1 MQILD
6 QGIISFSETLL
17 NNYGIPNEIPFIAPL
32 YWDDP
37 TIITY
42 YRVTEDQATLKK
54 VHDLIADTNPGLSAY
69 QPRIAVIA
77 TWFVGL
83 AVCLWSLRI

>member
-6 QGIISFSETLL
+6 QGIISFSETLMQH
-17 NNYGIPNEIPFIAPL
+17 YRVPNEIPFIAPL
-32 YWDDP
+32 YWDDS
-37 TIITY
+37 TITY

-54 VHDLIADTNPGLSAY
+54 VHDLIADANPGLSAY

-83 AVCLWSLRI
+83 VVRLMI